1 MSRRASCPL
10 HDRIRATCGIGLS
23 KEDQM
28 TRPRPPHGGGNQD
41 EPTEMGRTQNLG
53 HRTQNLGAPTARV
66 KASNFSDQQ
75 AESLAWSQEEQAG
88 GQPPQDYGAGGYQQ
102 YPQYDQPQ
110 YQQPQ
115 YNATPI
121 PTAAVRATTRARADR
136 YQDAVRHACHRGRGC
151 RCCPARRR
159 TGLHVDRFQPAGT
172 GSATGTADGGATAG
186 AAGGGAAT
194 APDHRST
201 SAAADSGAAAGA
213 EGGAAGT
220 NLQGALQ
227 QRSP

>member
-1 MSRRASCPL
+1 MAHLCGGVPPCVMPTARPHRRHLRQRTEQGRS
-10 HDRIRATCGIGLS
+10 
-23 KEDQM
+23 M

-88 GQPPQDYGAGGYQQ
+88 GQPPQDYGAGSYKQ

-115 YNATPI
+115 YEQPQ
-121 PTAAVRATTRARADR
+121 
-136 YQDAVRHACHRGRGC
+136 YQQPQYAQ
-151 RCCPARRR
+151 
-159 TGLHVDRFQPAGT
+159 QPAP
-172 GSATGTADGGATAG
+172 APTGTKMPFGTLAI
-186 AAGGGAAT
+186 AGGGVGVCLLRRGVGHKFNRFR
-194 APDHRST
+194 P
-201 SAAADSGAAAGA
+201 
-213 EGGAAGT
+213 
-220 NLQGALQ
+220 
-227 QRSP
+227 